1 MPSNAS
7 NFPVQ
12 SSVQSSA
19 EHRRFMCFFEPRI
32 LFSEKKSSQMARSKV
47 PKSLPNKKHTAIKLF
62 LRYDLKVLQPP
73 FIFFSQMSKLCF
85 FLVQMSLSKKLITVW
100 IQAKL
105 AQGRLWR
112 SCNLCCISTF
122 SWREAETTREV
133 PTAWRVE
140 NHTIFHICF
149 TEISFRS
156 LFSWKS
162 YLLPSLHL
170 KIPF

>member
-1 MPSNAS
+1 
-7 NFPVQ
+7 
-12 SSVQSSA
+12 
-19 EHRRFMCFFEPRI
+19 
-32 LFSEKKSSQMARSKV
+32 MARSKV
-47 PKSLPNKKHTAIKLF
+47 PNGNFPSPYQKKTHRNQTFFTVRSQSSPTTFHI
-62 LRYDLKVLQPP
+62 
-73 FIFFSQMSKLCF
+73 FSQMSKLCF

-112 SCNLCCISTF
+112 SRNLCCISTW
-122 SWREAETTREV
+122 WRERND
-133 PTAWRVE
+133 PRNPRRGGWK
-140 NHTIFHICF
+140 NIPFFICFF